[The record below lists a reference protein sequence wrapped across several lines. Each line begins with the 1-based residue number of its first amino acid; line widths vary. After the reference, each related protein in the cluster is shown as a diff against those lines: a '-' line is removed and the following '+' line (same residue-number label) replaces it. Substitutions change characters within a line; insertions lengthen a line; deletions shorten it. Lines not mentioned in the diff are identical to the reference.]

1 MSEDGH
7 EAEHG
12 GVEAREAG
20 DQQQQ
25 RRQQELVA
33 EEGEEVQLA
42 RVGPLVTLY

>member
-1 MSEDGH
+1 MSEDSD

-12 GVEAREAG
+12 GVEAGEAG

-42 RVGPLVTLY
+42 RRVHNITFY

>member
-12 GVEAREAG
+12 GVEAGEAG

-42 RVGPLVTLY
+42 RRVHNITFY

>member
-12 GVEAREAG
+12 GVEAGEAG
-20 DQQQQ
+20 DQQQ

-42 RVGPLVTLY
+42 REVHNITFY